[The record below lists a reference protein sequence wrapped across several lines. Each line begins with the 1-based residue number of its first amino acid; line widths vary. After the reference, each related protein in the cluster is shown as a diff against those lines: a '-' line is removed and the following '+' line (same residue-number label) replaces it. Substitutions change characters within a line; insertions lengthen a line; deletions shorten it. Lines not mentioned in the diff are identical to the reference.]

1 MINLSDALRSA
12 PQLFVA
18 GLPASEAVDHILT
31 CFDEAVLFH
40 TAVHM
45 GSPRALEACNPIYRE
60 EFLTMCANPETL
72 AAATESSRGRKQLAA
87 AVTNPATPR
96 TAKVE
101 KLTRDL
107 PLDLLLKY
115 FTLQLLGDLSAH
127 FAPETH
133 EDLIARVA
141 AHPEELTQNFR
152 DSYAPEFMATTELP
166 DLDALFS
173 DYPDVAGRLKKCRE
187 TMRSCTVHET
197 IHHFHGRNP
206 AGLTAEE
213 WAELHN
219 RGLEDIDRSI
229 REPEHVE
236 IYGHTLTLS
245 ELVEHGLPADD
256 LWIDAHVADYTP
268 VWVQEWIDRGL
279 TEVEGVVSAGYP
291 VLAPLGRHLWEE
303 LDSSSPAMILAVDL
317 IVNEWDGTL
326 QELVETVKAT
336 TA

>member
-101 KLTRDL
+101 KLTQDL

-115 FTLQLLGDLSAH
+115 FTLQLVSDLSAH

-173 DYPDVAGRLKKCRE
+173 DYPDVAGRLKNAGRRRAAAPSTRPSTTSMDATRPTSPPKSGPSYTSGASRTSTGASE
-187 TMRSCTVHET
+187 SPSMR
-197 IHHFHGRNP
+197 
-206 AGLTAEE
+206 
-213 WAELHN
+213 
-219 RGLEDIDRSI
+219 RSTDT
-229 REPEHVE
+229 R
-236 IYGHTLTLS
+236 
-245 ELVEHGLPADD
+245 
-256 LWIDAHVADYTP
+256 
-268 VWVQEWIDRGL
+268 
-279 TEVEGVVSAGYP
+279 
-291 VLAPLGRHLWEE
+291 
-303 LDSSSPAMILAVDL
+303 
-317 IVNEWDGTL
+317 
-326 QELVETVKAT
+326 
-336 TA
+336 